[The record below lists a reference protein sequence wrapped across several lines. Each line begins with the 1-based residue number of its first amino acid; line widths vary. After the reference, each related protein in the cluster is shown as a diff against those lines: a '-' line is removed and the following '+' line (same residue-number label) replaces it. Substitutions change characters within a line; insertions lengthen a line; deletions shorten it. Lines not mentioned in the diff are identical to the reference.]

1 MLVVS
6 ISTEVEK
13 IKIYSIITTTMEMIK
28 LLPVLMIPAHI
39 DCNKQLNDLYTCC
52 LIKLVMPFGSFNQ
65 YTENKKTIC

>member
-1 MLVVS
+1 
-6 ISTEVEK
+6 
-13 IKIYSIITTTMEMIK
+13 MIK